1 MLMNTIGYV
10 HFRRHFWMQIE
21 NKTEFTQNTGY
32 K

>member
-10 HFRRHFWMQIE
+10 HFRRHFLDAIE